1 MSGAAPLD
9 TGRRIGG
16 ESGDR
21 GSVDIETG
29 TYEILHARLRE
40 HAAEVARRAE
50 LLNERRIAAFGG
62 SELTLLGTERIR
74 TGNNCVPRDVVAL
87 PDGRMVFGY
96 NVFVGM
102 RPETTV
108 ADVFAVHRF
117 RTEGA
122 TPDGAGPNNATP
134 NDTGPN
140 NAAPGAAPFGFESAD
155 ATGLFDDPR
164 FLRDFAELYRYYS
177 QTRLLQLRRVEGRL
191 LAVFQTGQRTD
202 DIRVLRWQL
211 DTDGSLRYLD
221 NRGERD
227 HVFPASHDFDW
238 IETTRDDQVH
248 GRHPHLSILGE
259 VFVETLGGTLTIK
272 VEDNTETG
280 AGIYSEPVD
289 EPLQSL
295 ADADVHYARLGPLIL
310 LRIRPYNETDWRHL
324 VFNTR
329 TKDVVRLDGIG
340 QSCRRLPEDQGIIF
354 PGGYYLA
361 TGVHKRFDT
370 DTAELEYERTVR
382 AGNGEDVLY
391 VFHARAAG
399 RTLLL
404 PYNLVRTEV
413 ATPTVCH
420 GYSMFEDGTMVVLRA
435 MSEEPTRVH
444 PLQVWRT
451 PFVSDVYAAAQPVG
465 TGPVHRVGNA
475 ELVRGISECLA
486 VRRMV
491 DEMRPAAAVFEAVI
505 AACTRTVDLYH
516 WLGDPELDDP
526 AAALAE
532 VRATA
537 EQVLDEF
544 DKVTALTAQA
554 TAAVDGAADEA
565 AALMRRARA
574 AAHRTADDWVRMLA
588 ELRRAQGQL
597 VTVREL
603 RYVDTERI
611 DALDGELAA
620 ALTDTG
626 HRAVE
631 FLSGADAF
639 AAYRTELDDLLA
651 QAEAIASAAAAE
663 PLRERL
669 SEQTDALR
677 IVTDVVGSLDI
688 TDATVRTTILTR
700 IGEVLAGVN
709 RVRATLDTRR
719 AELAAVEG
727 RAAFAAEYALLG
739 QSVSGGL
746 AVCDSPEACDDQLAK
761 LLLAIENLESRFGE
775 FDDFAEQL
783 GAKRED
789 VYEAFAARKQALLDE
804 RARRGERLADSAQ
817 RILSGVGR
825 RAAALGSLDEVNTYF
840 ASDPMVARLRT
851 AVADLRALGDQVR
864 AEEFEGK
871 LRAARQEAGR
881 ALRDRTDLYADGG
894 ETLRLGRHRFAVDTR
909 PVELTMVPHED
920 ALWYAITGTDYRAP
934 VRDSGFEA
942 TRPYWSQLL
951 VSETAEVY
959 RGEYLAV
966 SILAAAEHDG
976 GLDALHAAAAAGEL
990 AELVGKIAAD
1000 RYDEGY
1006 ERGVHDHDAAAI
1018 LDAALRLSAG
1028 AGLLRYPPAERAAA
1042 QLWWRFALSPEQAA
1056 YWRTRAGSLARARAV
1071 FGRTTDVDEVCAEL
1085 ASGITCFA
1093 DDIGLDPV
1101 DAHLAGEYLFE
1112 ELATPTPGF
1121 VTSAGARR
1129 LLDRF
1134 HRALDAASATGRA
1147 EFEADLRALADTDPR
1162 RPDSYPRWAA
1172 DHAPALDGRWSPV
1185 ADDGNAHATD
1195 HHSRS
1200 AIGPSYAVGGHS
1212 SSVTDDARSHD
1223 GRTRSN
1229 EETNDRHSRTA
1240 GGHSNSTDA
1249 RSRAVAGRA
1258 RSTDGSSRSVRAR
1271 STAPNAQAAVLA
1283 PSGVSSA
1290 PVESLPVTAGTP
1302 GSTARYQLIRAWLT
1316 AYLDRSAADPAERA
1330 VLPEAVA
1337 IELCGSALP
1346 RYDSAAAL
1354 TATVGGLLGTH
1365 PRITG
1370 RELRFRL
1377 DELLARCG
1385 RFHRERVPGFRAYLR
1400 RRTELVAAE
1409 RERLRLAEYH
1419 PRALSGFVRN
1429 RLIDEVYLP
1438 LIGDNLAK
1446 QLGVAG
1452 DADRV
1457 DRSGLLLLIS
1467 PPGYGKT
1474 TLMEY
1479 VAARLGLVLVKV
1491 NGPALGHEVTSID
1504 PEQAPHATA
1513 RQELEKINFALELG
1527 NNVLLYLDDIQHTS
1541 PELLQKF
1548 ISLCDGQRRMEGVWE
1563 GRTRTYD
1570 LRGKRFAV
1578 CMAGNPYTEQG
1589 KRFRI
1594 PDMLANRADVWNLGD
1609 VLSGRD
1615 EQFALSYLENALTSN
1630 SVLAPLSSRDRGD
1643 LEILVRLARGDR
1655 TATADG
1661 LAHPYPAA
1669 ELAEITA
1676 VLGKLLRVQEVVLA
1690 VNRAYIASAATADA
1704 ARTEPP
1710 FQLQGSYRNMNAL
1723 AERVVPVMNDREL
1736 EALIDDHYLGEAQTL
1751 AAATEANLLKLAEL
1765 RGTLTPDQARR
1776 WTEVKSA
1783 YLREQALGGA
1793 EDDPLV
1799 RAIGAL
1805 GLLGDRIG
1813 GIESALRALESTDSG
1828 RHHRAAARTTHQG
1841 AEEGYR

>member
-117 RTEGA
+117 RAEGA
-122 TPDGAGPNNATP
+122 TPNGAGPNGAGPNNATP

-227 HVFPASHDFDW
+227 HVFPPSHDFEW

-413 ATPTVCH
+413 ANPTVCH

-465 TGPVHRVGNA
+465 TGPLHRVGNA

-516 WLGDPELDDP
+516 WLGDPELDEP

-588 ELRRAQGQL
+588 ELRRAQGHL

-639 AAYRTELDDLLA
+639 AGYRTELDDLLA

-864 AEEFEGK
+864 AEEFEGR

-966 SILAAAEHDG
+966 SILAAAERDG

-1085 ASGITCFA
+1085 ASGIVEFGSH
-1093 DDIGLDPV
+1093 IGLDPV
-1101 DAHLAGEYLFE
+1101 DAQLAGEYLFE

-1121 VTSAGARR
+1121 VTSAGALR

-1147 EFEADLRALADTDPR
+1147 DFESDLRELADT
-1162 RPDSYPRWAA
+1162 
-1172 DHAPALDGRWSPV
+1172 
-1185 ADDGNAHATD
+1185 
-1195 HHSRS
+1195 
-1200 AIGPSYAVGGHS
+1200 
-1212 SSVTDDARSHD
+1212 
-1223 GRTRSN
+1223 TRY
-1229 EETNDRHSRTA
+1229 RL
-1240 GGHSNSTDA
+1240 
-1249 RSRAVAGRA
+1249 V
-1258 RSTDGSSRSVRAR
+1258 
-1271 STAPNAQAAVLA
+1271 
-1283 PSGVSSA
+1283 
-1290 PVESLPVTAGTP
+1290 
-1302 GSTARYQLIRAWLT
+1302 RAWLT
-1316 AYLDRSAADPAERA
+1316 AYLDQADDPEPAAD
-1330 VLPEAVA
+1330 LPEAVA

-1370 RELRFRL
+1370 RELSFRL

-1409 RERLRLAEYH
+1409 RERLRLAEYR

-1452 DADRV
+1452 DTDRV

-1723 AERVVPVMNDREL
+1723 AERVVPVMNDSEL

-1765 RGTLTPDQARR
+1765 RGTLAPDQARR

>member
-21 GSVDIETG
+21 GPVDIETG
-29 TYEILHARLRE
+29 TYEILHTRLRE

-117 RTEGA
+117 RAEGA
-122 TPDGAGPNNATP
+122 TPDGAGPN
-134 NDTGPN
+134 D
-140 NAAPGAAPFGFESAD
+140 AAPGAAPFGFESAD

-227 HVFPASHDFDW
+227 HVFPPSHDFEW

-413 ATPTVCH
+413 ANPTVCH
-420 GYSMFEDGTMVVLRA
+420 GYSIFEDGTMVVLRA

-465 TGPVHRVGNA
+465 TGPLHRVGNA

-554 TAAVDGAADEA
+554 SAAVDGAADEA

-588 ELRRAQGQL
+588 ELRRAQGHL

-603 RYVDTERI
+603 RYADTERI

-639 AAYRTELDDLLA
+639 AGYRTELDDLLA

-663 PLRERL
+663 PLRKRL

-864 AEEFEGK
+864 AEEFEGR

-934 VRDSGFEA
+934 VRDNGFEA

-1056 YWRTRAGSLARARAV
+1056 YWRTRAGSLARARTV
-1071 FGRTTDVDEVCAEL
+1071 FGRTPAVDEVCTEL
-1085 ASGITCFA
+1085 AAGIAEFGSH
-1093 DDIGLDPV
+1093 IGLDLV
-1101 DAHLAGEYLFE
+1101 DAQLAGTYLFE

-1121 VTSAGARR
+1121 VTSAGARL

-1147 EFEADLRALADTDPR
+1147 EFEADLRALADT
-1162 RPDSYPRWAA
+1162 
-1172 DHAPALDGRWSPV
+1172 
-1185 ADDGNAHATD
+1185 
-1195 HHSRS
+1195 
-1200 AIGPSYAVGGHS
+1200 
-1212 SSVTDDARSHD
+1212 
-1223 GRTRSN
+1223 
-1229 EETNDRHSRTA
+1229 
-1240 GGHSNSTDA
+1240 
-1249 RSRAVAGRA
+1249 
-1258 RSTDGSSRSVRAR
+1258 
-1271 STAPNAQAAVLA
+1271 
-1283 PSGVSSA
+1283 
-1290 PVESLPVTAGTP
+1290 
-1302 GSTARYQLIRAWLT
+1302 ARYRLVRAWLT
-1316 AYLDRSAADPAERA
+1316 AYLDQADDPEAAAD
-1330 VLPEAVA
+1330 LPEAVA

-1354 TATVGGLLGTH
+1354 TATVGGLLGAH

-1370 RELRFRL
+1370 RELSFRL

-1400 RRTELVAAE
+1400 RRTELVDAE
-1409 RERLRLAEYH
+1409 RERLRLAEYR

-1452 DADRV
+1452 EADRV

-1548 ISLCDGQRRMEGVWE
+1548 IPLCDGQRRMEGVWE

-1723 AERVVPVMNDREL
+1723 AERVVPVMNDSEL

-1828 RHHRAAARTTHQG
+1828 RHHRAAAM
-1841 AEEGYR
+1841 EEGHR